1 MKKIYLSLLT
11 LCITLISVQLAN
23 AQFFEDFEGA
33 EKTFYGGGS
42 VALETGSWYLEDALL
57 GSLSNDKFNGSQGVR
72 MDRRS
77 PKLGNIYMLFDK
89 ANGAEDLTFSF
100 ANYGSSTG
108 NTLQVQYSTDQGNTW
123 TDLGDELTATTTLE
137 TKTIPVDVEGNIRFK
152 FIHAAGTDRLN
163 IDDIRITD
171 FVQAQENPA
180 IAVTVDGAPKT
191 SDEDITFPKTLVGT
205 TRTVTLAI
213 KNIGTPDLSI
223 SKIEIQGQA
232 FSITNLSDS
241 TLAFGESTDLTVTYE
256 PFVAGEDEGSIVI
269 TSNADNAASFT
280 LKLAGEGIE
289 DGDIISIADAR
300 NLPLGSR
307 VTVTGRVTVANELG
321 GPLYMQD
328 ATAGIA
334 VYWEALHAEAS
345 IGDSVTVTGPL
356 SVFKPIAGADSD
368 FLLQISSTPED
379 SNILYQVI
387 DTENKKIEPEVLTI
401 AEILT
406 GAYEAQLVEVKNATV
421 AHTGVFQGNVNYT
434 MNDASGELFLRID
447 NNVNLV
453 GATAPTEPVSVVG
466 VIGKFAG
473 DLQLLPRFVEDLGVE
488 ETSYPGDDI
497 DMINTLDVVTWNIEW
512 FGSNGNG
519 PEDDDLQLQN
529 AKTVITT
536 MDADLYALA
545 EISDVNKFNQLVN
558 ELEDYG
564 GFMANFGSQTQ
575 NTAFLFKRSVI
586 DSLDS
591 SLITSGMTKSDWA
604 NGRYPLEFHFNAT
617 LNDESREV
625 YAYVI
630 HAKAF
635 GTESDYNQRLNA
647 STQLKAFLDSN
658 RDRDNVIILGDY
670 NDLVTTSTLEG
681 SPSPYKN
688 FVDDAE
694 YTVITKSLEENGNTS
709 YTSIS
714 MIDHIIITSE
724 LSDEYIVGSER
735 VENPFYV
742 GSYLSTTSDH
752 YPVWTRFQYGTPV
765 SNEDEIA
772 TEIPSSISLNQNYP
786 NPFNPTTVISYSLNV
801 RTQVKLQVFDITG
814 RNVATLVNKV
824 EAAGEKSINFD
835 ASSLSSGLYFY
846 RLTTSEGA
854 SLTRKMMLI
863 K

>member
-23 AQFFEDFEGA
+23 AQFFEDFESGD
-33 EKTFYGGGS
+33 KSFYGGGS
-42 VALETGSWYLEDALL
+42 VALVTGSWYLEDALL
-57 GSLSNDKFNGSQGVR
+57 GNLSNDKFNGSKGVR
-72 MDRRS
+72 MDRRD
-77 PKLGNIYMLFDK
+77 PKQGNIYMLFDK
-89 ANGAEDLTFSF
+89 ANGAEDLSFSY
-100 ANYGSSTG
+100 ANYGSSSG
-108 NTLQVQYSTDQGNTW
+108 NTLQVQYSTDQGSSW
-123 TDLGDELTATTTLE
+123 TNLGEPLSPTGELSVV
-137 TKTIPVDVEGNIRFK
+137 TIPVDIQGNIRFK
-152 FIHAAGTDRLN
+152 FIQAGGTDRLN
-163 IDDIRITD
+163 LDDVRITD
-171 FVQAQENPA
+171 FVQAQDNA
-180 IAVTVDGAPKT
+180 TIAVTVDGTPKAT
-191 SDEDITFPKTLVGT
+191 GESATFPTTLVGT
-205 TRTVTLAI
+205 KRTVSLSI

-223 SKIEIQGQA
+223 SNIELQGQA
-232 FSITNLSDS
+232 FSITNFSDS
-241 TLAFGESTDLTVTYE
+241 TLAFSESTELTVTYE
-256 PFVAGEDEGSIVI
+256 PFVAGNDEGSIVI

-280 LKLAGEGIE
+280 INLAGEGIE
-289 DGDIISIADAR
+289 DGDIIPISDAR
-300 NLPLGSR
+300 SLPLGSR
-307 VTVTGRVTVANELG
+307 VTVTGRVTAANELG

-334 VYWEALHAEAS
+334 VYWEALHAESS

-368 FLLQISSTPED
+368 FLLQISSTTED
-379 SNILYQVI
+379 SNILYEVI
-387 DTENKKIEPEVLTI
+387 DTENKKIVPEVLTI
-401 AEILT
+401 AEVLA
-406 GAYEAQLVEVKNATV
+406 GAYEAQLVEIKSATV
-421 AHTGVFQGNVNYT
+421 SHVGVFQGNTNYT
-434 MNDASGELFLRID
+434 MSDASGEIFLRID

-453 GATAPTEPVSVVG
+453 GATAPTEAVNVVG
-466 VIGKFAG
+466 VIGKFGG
-473 DLQLLPRFVEDLGVE
+473 DLQVLPRFVDDLGVE
-488 ETSYPGDDI
+488 ETTYPGDDI
-497 DMINTLDVVTWNIEW
+497 DLINTLDMVTWNVEW
-512 FGSNGNG
+512 FGHSGNG
-519 PEDDDLQLQN
+519 PVDVDLQLQN

-536 MDADLYALA
+536 MDADIYALS
-545 EISDVNKFNQLVN
+545 EISDVNKFNQLVS

-564 GFMANFGSQTQ
+564 GFMANFSSQTQ

-591 SLITSGMTKSDWA
+591 GLITAGMTQSNWA

-617 LNDESREV
+617 LNDEEREV

-647 STQLKAFLDSN
+647 STELKSYLDNN

-670 NDLVTTSTLEG
+670 NDLVTTSTFTG

-688 FVDDAE
+688 FVDDSE
-694 YTVITKSLEENGNTS
+694 YTVITKSLEENGSTS

-714 MIDHIIITSE
+714 MIDHITITSE

-735 VENPFYV
+735 VENTFYV

-772 TEIPSSISLNQNYP
+772 SEIPSSISLNQNYP
-786 NPFNPTTVISYSLNV
+786 NPFNPTTVISYSLNA